1 MIPSQFI
8 LLSSFVRHYQ
18 LYIKV
23 STRKIFFR
31 NLSVENFGRIGGD
44 QLSGEVELTIG
55 DELTGKGT
63 RLIKRRT
70 EPAMPVYINRLL
82 TWLTEALSCIATV

>member
-55 DELTGKGT
+55 DDLMGGRVNWEGDQTYKKAD
-63 RLIKRRT
+63 R
-70 EPAMPVYINRLL
+70 ASN
-82 TWLTEALSCIATV
+82 ACIYQQTFNMAD